1 MRQPDRRIVCAALPE
16 RGVLREARD
25 AYDRAYARR
34 QALGRILRP
43 RADAIQESTLGHAYR
58 ATNFLGMGALAARR
72 WEAISRRAMPTCLA
86 ALEAGDA
93 ERIALL
99 EQANS
104 YIHEMRAA
112 GFQRFAVK
120 PLTSLGFRL
129 AMREVRAHAKAQGF
143 DPEELEDELRVFQRA
158 FEARVL
164 YRG

>member
-1 MRQPDRRIVCAALPE
+1 VCAALPE
-16 RGVLREARD
+16 HGRVREARD

-43 RADAIQESTLGHAYR
+43 RADAIQDSTLGHAYR

-86 ALEAGDA
+86 ALEANDID
-93 ERIALL
+93 RIALL
-99 EQANS
+99 EQANGF
-104 YIHEMRAA
+104 IHEIRAA
-112 GFQRFAVK
+112 GFQRFAIK

-129 AMREVRAHAKAQGF
+129 AMREVKAHAKTEGF
-143 DPEELEDELRVFQRA
+143 EPDELEDELRVFQRA